1 MAIHSELIFQT
12 PNLNEILFGLE
23 TILHHGNP
31 IYHSKPVSSQDAS
44 ANCLQFGV
52 QNTLEELWHGPRTLK
67 DLSSSCMLRIEA
79 FDSKSSRLLDK
90 FFLVKLIPIIVTIRY
105 SEMFGRESC
114 LCVRKNLRKG

>member
-67 DLSSSCMLRIEA
+67 DLSSSCMLR
-79 FDSKSSRLLDK
+79 FKK
-90 FFLVKLIPIIVTIRY
+90 FKTFRQVF
-105 SEMFGRESC
+105 FGEINPYNCYNS
-114 LCVRKNLRKG
+114 L